1 MSAYS
6 VRPVAILRDGLLAG
20 QAVALGA
27 GVRAPVRDLLLS
39 LGATV
44 HEPQAAAAAH
54 VRALV
59 HHAGATFGAGGEQG
73 LLDALEQAWSDVAAV
88 ANEALIGSSQ
98 GGKIV
103 LIAPRA
109 GAGDHADAA
118 RDGLEN
124 LARTLSVEWAR
135 YGITTTAIVPAA
147 AACEQDVALL
157 VAFLLSPA
165 GDYFSGCRLEIGAA
179 G

>member
-1 MSAYS
+1 
-6 VRPVAILRDGLLAG
+6 VAILRDGLLAG
-20 QAVALGA
+20 RAVALGA
-27 GVRAPVRDLLLS
+27 GVCAPVRELLLS

-44 HEPQAAAAAH
+44 HEPRAAAGADT
-54 VRALV
+54 RALV
-59 HHAGATFGAGGEQG
+59 HDAGATFGAGGEKA

-88 ANEALIGSSQ
+88 ANAALISSSQ

-103 LIAPRA
+103 LIAPRP
-109 GAGDHADAA
+109 GAGECADAA

-135 YGITTTAIVPAA
+135 YGITTTAILPAA
-147 AACEQDVALL
+147 AAREQDVALL

-165 GDYFSGCRLEIGAA
+165 GDYFSGCRLEIGADP
-179 G
+179 